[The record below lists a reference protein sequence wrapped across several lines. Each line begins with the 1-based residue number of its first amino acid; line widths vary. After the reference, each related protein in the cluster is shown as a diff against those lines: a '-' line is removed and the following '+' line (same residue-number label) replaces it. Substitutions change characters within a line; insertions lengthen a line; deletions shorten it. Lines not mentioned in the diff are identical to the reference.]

1 MDAQMLTWWGIVAS
15 LSAFMADFARFA
27 ACLDDEGRDR
37 DTPGRN
43 YAVPWGIG
51 KIRLD
56 LGRHL
61 LDGLYEDLRVER
73 LAQIGLRTG

>member
-15 LSAFMADFARFA
+15 LSAFMADFAPFA
-27 ACLDDEGRDR
+27 ACLDDEGQDR

-51 KIRLD
+51 KY
-56 LGRHL
+56 G
-61 LDGLYEDLRVER
+61 
-73 LAQIGLRTG
+73 